1 MTFTNSFY
9 ENYEGTINILI
20 EKGVFAD
27 RTMALESIVYSFFRV
42 WDELEMD
49 ANRIKQLDP
58 TGEMPM
64 PIDNIKWIHGI
75 IYSFRFTSQLES
87 WWDDI
92 HTTSKYNRQIS
103 SKIIVEGEA
112 SSISA
117 DLDEQL
123 QNLVDIGIFNS
134 VHTAVE
140 SILMGAMI
148 LLNLTGLSKEILS
161 TEYDNKFPIKNLDD
175 VEYYISGLMDSTLVE
190 TRYDASMQKTGYPK
204 KYDVVNGT
212 ITTLPSKV
220 ILPIKKKIL

>member
-1 MTFTNSFY
+1 MTFTDGFY
-9 ENYEGTINILI
+9 ENYEGIINILI
-20 EKGVFAD
+20 EKGVFTD

-49 ANRIKQLDP
+49 ADRIKQLDP

-64 PIDNIKWIHGI
+64 PIDNTKWVHGI

-92 HTTSKYNRQIS
+92 HTTQKYNEQIS
-103 SKIIVEGEA
+103 SKVIVEGEA

-123 QNLVDIGIFNS
+123 QNLVDIGVFNS

-140 SILMGAMI
+140 SILMCAMI

-161 TEYDNKFPIKNLDD
+161 TEYENKFPIKNLDD
-175 VEYYISGLMDSTLVE
+175 VEYYISGLINSTLFE
-190 TRYDASMQKTGYPK
+190 TKYDTTMQKIGYPK
-204 KYDVVNGT
+204 KYDVVDGT
-212 ITTLPSKV
+212 IAALPSTAT
-220 ILPIKKKIL
+220 LLIKKKL